1 MAMGSSRCGALLRR
15 EVLRPGV
22 VELRMCA
29 PRGNTFDIALVR
41 EFTATIRELESD
53 GTTNAV
59 ALTSGIPGIYCA
71 GLDLTMF
78 VDPVPSELRA
88 YWGAF
93 EEMWRTWYTTPL
105 ATGASVNG
113 ACPALG
119 AILALSADTRLMRDD
134 ARSTIGL
141 NETALA
147 MVPPLWL
154 QALLARTIGHR
165 NSERHLQCATMFSV
179 GEAHAVGLVDSI
191 VPASVSNA
199 ELLDATVVALEP
211 YLAIPRN
218 ARSATKQNQ
227 RSACAA
233 LADVHSIDRIVE
245 CITGDV
251 FQESVAR
258 VMSELKLASAAKK
271 AAAAAADVPT

>member
-1 MAMGSSRCGALLRR
+1 
-15 EVLRPGV
+15 
-22 VELRMCA
+22 MCA
-29 PRGNTFDIALVR
+29 PRGNTFDLALVH
-41 EFTATIRELESD
+41 EFTTTIRELEQD
-53 GTTNAV
+53 GTTHGLV
-59 ALTSGIPGIYCA
+59 LTSSVPRIFCA
-71 GLDLTMF
+71 GLDLQMF
-78 VDPVPSELRA
+78 VEPVPSELRE

-93 EEMWRTWYTTPL
+93 EEMWRTWFTTSL

-119 AILALSADTRLMRDD
+119 AILAISADTRIMRND

-165 NSERHLQCATMFSV
+165 NSERHLQCATMFTV
-179 GEAHAVGLVDSI
+179 EEAHAVGLIDGI
-191 VPASVSNA
+191 VPASASDA

-211 YLAIPRN
+211 YLAIPRS

-233 LADVHSIDRIVE
+233 LANVQSIDRIVE
-245 CITGDV
+245 CITSDV
-251 FQESVAR
+251 FQASVASI
-258 VMSELKLASAAKK
+258 MSELKAASAAKK
-271 AAAAAADVPT
+271 ANAAAAVADAPT